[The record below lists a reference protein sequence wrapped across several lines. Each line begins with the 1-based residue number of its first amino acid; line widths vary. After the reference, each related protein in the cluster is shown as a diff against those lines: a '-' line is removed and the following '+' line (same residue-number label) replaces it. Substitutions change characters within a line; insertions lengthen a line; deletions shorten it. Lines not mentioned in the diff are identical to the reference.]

1 MKLPTIKPRV
11 IKHWPWITQN
21 LLYFPIFFFRI
32 SKQQTLNENFSKLDT
47 LKKELFILGDFNI
60 DMYQNENLARCK
72 RNILVSET
80 VFNDVKNY
88 PQFYS
93 MVGLTQITKSPTL
106 ITCSSASLT
115 DYISGS
121 LFEAIS
127 QNGVINVDLSD
138 YELIYCTRKI
148 STIKTGGTDK
158 ELKSRLLKNARLMLI
173 KML

>member
-1 MKLPTIKPRV
+1 MKIFP
-11 IKHWPWITQN
+11 N
-21 LLYFPIFFFRI
+21 LIL
-32 SKQQTLNENFSKLDT
+32 SK
-47 LKKELFILGDFNI
+47 
-60 DMYQNENLARCK
+60 
-72 RNILVSET
+72 
-80 VFNDVKNY
+80 KNY
-88 PQFYS
+88 SFSVTSTLTCIKMKILQDAKGIFLCRRQFLMMLRIILS
-93 MVGLTQITKSPTL
+93 FIQITKSPTL